1 MKGDMRFTYPLWQM
15 GFILLLIG
23 ITTIIGIASDYKL
36 TNSTDSFLFE
46 FTMEGNSFWYF
57 AIWLAI
63 LLIYLALFRWK
74 LHQHNKRNTDH
85 KLKFSSLKPQEYMN
99 DDELF
104 EDVTRRATQKVYS
117 YFTIALPIV
126 AGFFLI
132 LPIGKFG
139 MLNVLLLLAI
149 GQYYIYYR
157 TIRKYIAEDTD

>member
-36 TNSTDSFLFE
+36 TNSADSFLFE
-46 FTMEGNSFWYF
+46 FTLEGNSFWYT
-57 AIWLAI
+57 AIWLAV
-63 LLIYLALFRWK
+63 LLIYLVIFRWK
-74 LHQHNKRNTDH
+74 LHQHNKRNTGH

-117 YFTIALPIV
+117 YFTIALPFV

-149 GQYYIYYR
+149 GQYFIYYR
-157 TIRKYIAEDTD
+157 TIRKYMAEDTD